1 MSATAAKDLDRSQRE
16 PLVANPSDPSR
27 AQKEAAIRSKLRTY
41 EALLAVKQGY
51 MPSTEQATAWARYA
65 LRASGVLD
73 SRNRRLSVQ
82 GRGFVRDLRAWVEAI
97 VEVGAS
103 KNVSDVLSIGF
114 LEAFADV
121 KRRENSQMIRFRN
134 LFGILR
140 TLRLMFVDRI

>member
-1 MSATAAKDLDRSQRE
+1 M
-16 PLVANPSDPSR
+16 ANPSDPSR

>member
-1 MSATAAKDLDRSQRE
+1 
-16 PLVANPSDPSR
+16 
-27 AQKEAAIRSKLRTY
+27 
-41 EALLAVKQGY
+41 

-97 VEVGAS
+97 VEVGVS
-103 KNVSDVLSIGF
+103 KNVSDILSIVILG
-114 LEAFADV
+114 AFADV
-121 KRRENSQMIRFRN
+121 RRGNSRMIRFRN

-140 TLRLMFVDRI
+140 TRRLMFVDRI

>member
-1 MSATAAKDLDRSQRE
+1 M
-16 PLVANPSDPSR
+16 ANPSDPSR

-41 EALLAVKQGY
+41 EALLAVKEGY

-82 GRGFVRDLRAWVEAI
+82 GRGFVRDLRAWVEAV
-97 VEVGAS
+97 VEVGLN
-103 KNVSDVLSIGF
+103 KNVSDILNFGSLG
-114 LEAFADV
+114 AFADV
-121 KRRENSQMIRFRN
+121 RRGDSRMIRFRS

-140 TLRLMFVDRI
+140 MRRLMFVDRV